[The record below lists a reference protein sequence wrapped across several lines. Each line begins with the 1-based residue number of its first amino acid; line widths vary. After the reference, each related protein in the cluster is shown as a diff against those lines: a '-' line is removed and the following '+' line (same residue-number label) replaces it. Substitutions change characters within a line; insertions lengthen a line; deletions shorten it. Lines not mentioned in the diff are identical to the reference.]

1 MAPSSPRVW
10 FITGASRGLGRAIA
24 AAALARGD
32 HVAATARDPGTLAD
46 LVAGAPE
53 RVRALRLDVAAQ
65 GEASAAVSAALAAFG
80 RIDVVVNNA
89 GFGLLGALE
98 ELTEEQMRRQWET
111 NFLGAVHVV
120 RASLPQLRAQRGGH
134 LVFISAAAAIS
145 NYPGF
150 SIYGAAKAALEA
162 LGEAVA
168 AETRPL
174 GIKVTLV
181 QPGPFRTDF
190 VGRSLEAGAAT
201 LPDYAGTSGKFRK
214 LVESTRGRQPGD
226 PAKAAAAILAA
237 VDADSPPLRL
247 VLGKYAT
254 DKARRRHTAG
264 LRELEA
270 WEGVGAA
277 ADF

>member
-1 MAPSSPRVW
+1 MADSSPRVW
-10 FITGASRGLGRAIA
+10 FITGASRGLGRAVA
-24 AAALARGD
+24 EAALARGD
-32 HVAATARDPGTLAD
+32 RVAATARDPGTLAD
-46 LVAGAPE
+46 LVAAAPE
-53 RVRALRLDVAAQ
+53 RAVALRLDVTAP
-65 GEASAAVSAALAAFG
+65 GEAQVAVDAARAAFG
-80 RIDVVVNNA
+80 RLDVVVNNA

-120 RASLPQLRAQRGGH
+120 RASLPVLRGQRSGH

-150 SIYGAAKAALEA
+150 SLYGASKAALEA

-201 LPDYAGTSGKFRK
+201 LPDYEGTSGKFRR

-226 PAKAAAAILAA
+226 PTKAAAAILAA
-237 VDADSPPLRL
+237 VDAASPPLRL

-254 DKARRRHTAG
+254 DKARRRYNAG

-270 WEGVGAA
+270 WEGVGAS
-277 ADF
+277 ADY

>member
-1 MAPSSPRVW
+1 MADSSPRVW
-10 FITGASRGLGRAIA
+10 FITGASRGLGRAVA
-24 AAALARGD
+24 EAALARGD
-32 HVAATARDPGTLAD
+32 RVAATARDPGTLAD
-46 LVAGAPE
+46 LVAAAPE
-53 RVRALRLDVAAQ
+53 RAVALRLDVTAP
-65 GEASAAVSAALAAFG
+65 GEAQVAVDAALAAFG
-80 RIDVVVNNA
+80 RLDVVVNNA

-120 RASLPQLRAQRGGH
+120 RASLPVLRGQRSGH

-150 SIYGAAKAALEA
+150 SLYGASKAALEA

-201 LPDYAGTSGKFRK
+201 LPDYEGTSGKFRR
-214 LVESTRGRQPGD
+214 LVESTRGRQQGD
-226 PAKAAAAILAA
+226 PTKAAAAILAA
-237 VDADSPPLRL
+237 VDAASPPLRL

-254 DKARRRHTAG
+254 DKARRRYNAG

-270 WEGVGAA
+270 WEGVGAS
-277 ADF
+277 ADY

>member
-1 MAPSSPRVW
+1 MTASVPRVW
-10 FITGASRGLGRAIA
+10 FITGASRGLGRALA

-32 HVAATARDPGTLAD
+32 QVAATARDPGALAD
-46 LVAGAPE
+46 LVATAPE
-53 RVRALRLDVAAQ
+53 RARALRLDVSAPGEAAAAVAAAQ
-65 GEASAAVSAALAAFG
+65 AAFG
-80 RIDVVVNNA
+80 RLDVIVNNA

-98 ELTEEQMRRQWET
+98 ELTEDQMRRQWET

-120 RASLPQLRAQRGGH
+120 RAGLPLLRAQRGGH

-150 SIYGAAKAALEA
+150 SLYGASKAAVEA

-190 VGRSLEAGAAT
+190 VGRSLEPGAGT
-201 LPDYAGTSGKFRK
+201 LPDYEATSGKFRR

-237 VDADSPPLRL
+237 VDAPSPPLRL